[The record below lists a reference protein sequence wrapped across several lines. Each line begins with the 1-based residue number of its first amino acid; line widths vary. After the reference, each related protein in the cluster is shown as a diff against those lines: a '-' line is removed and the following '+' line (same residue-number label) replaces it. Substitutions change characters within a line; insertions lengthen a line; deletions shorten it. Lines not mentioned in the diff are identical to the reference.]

1 MSNSNLIVTGDQHKV
16 FIVSLDGATFDV
28 LRPLADQGYLPNVKR
43 IMTEGLAA
51 DLESVIPPVTAPAW
65 TSFMTGKTPGK
76 HGIFDFTRFDPV
88 DRSIKLNNAENIRS
102 KTLWQILS
110 EKGKRVIVLNMP
122 YTYPPPRVNGVVVA
136 GWDAPSVEANFTYPP
151 ELRARI
157 FEKIPDYGS
166 TLDLSL
172 WNYLP
177 TKSEQQF
184 DLFVSKLV
192 RSFQQGLELATF
204 LLEETEW
211 DVCMVHF
218 QQTDWI
224 QHKLW
229 SSIEEAC
236 RNSSNKS
243 ARIEK
248 VRECYREFDRM
259 VGALLQKIENKKPTT
274 IVLSDHGFGR
284 HLGSIRPNF
293 FLRQWNYFHLV
304 DRPETR
310 FQDFFRK
317 SRFRLVRRLYD
328 STAKIKHRV
337 FDGRKSLKYKS
348 WGEEANKEVSQ
359 QKSFIDWTRTKVA
372 AVEGSETAH
381 LFVNLLGRGTQG
393 IVQSG
398 DEYENIV
405 SDLIAKFQDIR
416 HPDTGEKLLVRV
428 ARGSDIYPRSQD
440 GVMLPDVVLIP
451 KDGYGFSMSVSDAPP
466 KVSNEGNHRHNGVL
480 MIRGVRMVRPVSDF
494 RPNLIDIAPTILH
507 LLGLPVPSDMDGRVL
522 EEIFPGLPPVSF
534 EAADQ
539 PDISTSSTEYTAHEA
554 ELIEQRLNGLGYV
567 E

>member
-1 MSNSNLIVTGDQHKV
+1 MNGNQDKV

-28 LRPLADQGYLPNVKR
+28 LRPLADQGYLPNLKR
-43 IMTEGLAA
+43 IMMEGLAA

-102 KTLWQILS
+102 KTLWQLLS
-110 EKGKRVIVLNMP
+110 EKGKRVVVLNMP
-122 YTYPPPRVNGVVVA
+122 YTYPPPQVNGVVVA

-151 ELRARI
+151 EIRSRI

-177 TKSEQQF
+177 TKSDQQF
-184 DLFVSKLV
+184 DLFIAKLV

-204 LLEETEW
+204 ILEENEW

-229 SSIEEAC
+229 SSIEEASQ
-236 RNSSNKS
+236 NSSNKS

-259 VGALLQKIENKKPTT
+259 VGALLQKIENEHPTT

-317 SRFRLVRRLYD
+317 SRFRFVRRLYD
-328 STAKIKHRV
+328 STAKIKHRT

-348 WGEEANKEVSQ
+348 WGEEANQEVSQ
-359 QKSFIDWTRTKVA
+359 QKSFIDWSRTKVA

-381 LFVNLLGRGTQG
+381 LFINLVGRGTQG

-398 DEYENIV
+398 EEYETIV
-405 SDLIAKFQDIR
+405 SDLIAKFQGVR

-428 ARGSDIYPRSQD
+428 ARGSDIYPNSQD

-480 MIRGVRMVRPVSDF
+480 LIRGDRMVRPVHDF

-522 EEIFPGLPPVSF
+522 EEIFPGLPAVSF

-539 PDISTSSTEYTAHEA
+539 ADISTSSTEYTAHEA
-554 ELIEQRLNGLGYV
+554 ELIEQRLKGLGYV

>member
-1 MSNSNLIVTGDQHKV
+1 VNGNQDKV

-28 LRPLADQGYLPNVKR
+28 LRPLADQGYLPNLKR

-102 KTLWQILS
+102 KTLWQLLS
-110 EKGKRVIVLNMP
+110 EKGKRVVVLNMP
-122 YTYPPPRVNGVVVA
+122 YTYPPPQVNGVVVA

-151 ELRARI
+151 EIRSRI

-177 TKSEQQF
+177 TKSDQQF
-184 DLFVSKLV
+184 DLFIAKLV

-204 LLEETEW
+204 ILEENEW

-229 SSIEEAC
+229 SSIEEASQ
-236 RNSSNKS
+236 NSSNKS

-259 VGALLQKIENKKPTT
+259 VGALLQKIENEHPTT

-317 SRFRLVRRLYD
+317 SRFRFVRRLYD
-328 STAKIKHRV
+328 STAKIKHRT
-337 FDGRKSLKYKS
+337 FDGHKSLKYKS
-348 WGEEANKEVSQ
+348 WGEEANQEVSQ
-359 QKSFIDWTRTKVA
+359 QKSFIDWSRTKVA

-381 LFVNLLGRGTQG
+381 LFINLVGRGTQG

-398 DEYENIV
+398 DEYETIV
-405 SDLIAKFQDIR
+405 SDLIAKFQGVR

-428 ARGSDIYPRSQD
+428 ARGSDIYPNSQD

-480 MIRGVRMVRPVSDF
+480 LIRGDRMVRPVHDF

-522 EEIFPGLPPVSF
+522 EEIFPGLPAVSF

-539 PDISTSSTEYTAHEA
+539 ADISTSSTEYTAHEA
-554 ELIEQRLNGLGYV
+554 ELIEQRLKGLGYV

>member
-1 MSNSNLIVTGDQHKV
+1 VNGNQDKV

-28 LRPLADQGYLPNVKR
+28 LRPLADQGYLPNLKR

-102 KTLWQILS
+102 KTLWQLLS
-110 EKGKRVIVLNMP
+110 EKGKRVVVLNMP
-122 YTYPPPRVNGVVVA
+122 YTYPPPQVNGVVVA

-151 ELRARI
+151 EIRSRI

-177 TKSEQQF
+177 TKSDQQF
-184 DLFVSKLV
+184 DLFIAKLV

-204 LLEETEW
+204 ILEENEW

-229 SSIEEAC
+229 SSIEEASQ
-236 RNSSNKS
+236 NSSNKS

-259 VGALLQKIENKKPTT
+259 VGALLQKIENEHPTT

-317 SRFRLVRRLYD
+317 SRFRFVRRLYD
-328 STAKIKHRV
+328 STAKIKHRT

-348 WGEEANKEVSQ
+348 WGEEANQEVSQ
-359 QKSFIDWTRTKVA
+359 QKSFIDWSRTKVA

-381 LFVNLLGRGTQG
+381 LFINLVGRGTQG

-398 DEYENIV
+398 DEYETIV
-405 SDLIAKFQDIR
+405 SDLIAKFQGVR

-428 ARGSDIYPRSQD
+428 ARGSDIYPNSQD

-480 MIRGVRMVRPVSDF
+480 LIRGDRMVRPVHDF

-522 EEIFPGLPPVSF
+522 EEIFPGLPAVSF

-539 PDISTSSTEYTAHEA
+539 ADISTSSTEYTAHEA
-554 ELIEQRLNGLGYV
+554 ELIEQRLKGLGYV

>member
-1 MSNSNLIVTGDQHKV
+1 MTGNQPKI

-28 LRPLADQGYLPNVKR
+28 LRPLADQGYLPNLKK
-43 IMTEGLAA
+43 IMTQGLAA

-88 DRSIKLNNAENIRS
+88 DRSIKLNNADNIRS

-122 YTYPPPRVNGVVVA
+122 YTYPPPQVNGVVVA
-136 GWDAPSVEANFTYPP
+136 GWDAPSMEANFTYPP

-177 TKSEQQF
+177 TKSDQQF
-184 DLFVSKLV
+184 DLFVAKLV

-204 LLEETEW
+204 LLEENEW

-229 SSIEEAC
+229 SSIEEASQ
-236 RNSSNKS
+236 NSSNKS

-248 VRECYREFDRM
+248 VRECYAEFDRM
-259 VGALLQKIENKKPTT
+259 VGTLLQKIENEKPTT

-317 SRFRLVRRLYD
+317 SRFRFMRRLYD

-348 WGEEANKEVSQ
+348 WGEEANQEVSQ

-381 LFVNLLGRGTQG
+381 LFVNVVGRGTQG
-393 IVQSG
+393 IVRSG

-405 SDLIAKFQDIR
+405 SDLIAKFQDVR

-428 ARGSDIYPRSQD
+428 ARGSDIYPSSQN
-440 GVMLPDVVLIP
+440 GVILPDVVLIP

-480 MIRGVRMVRPVSDF
+480 LIRGDRMVRPVHDF

-522 EEIFPGLPPVSF
+522 EEIFPGLPAVSF

-539 PDISTSSTEYTAHEA
+539 ADISTTSAEYTAHEA
-554 ELIEQRLNGLGYV
+554 ELIEQRLKGLGYV

>member
-1 MSNSNLIVTGDQHKV
+1 VTDNQPKV

-28 LRPLADQGYLPNVKR
+28 LRPLADQGYLPNLKR
-43 IMTEGLAA
+43 IMAEGLAA

-88 DRSIKLNNAENIRS
+88 DRSTKLNNAENIRS

-122 YTYPPPRVNGVVVA
+122 YTYPPPQVNGVVVA

-177 TKSEQQF
+177 TKSDQQF
-184 DLFVSKLV
+184 DLFVAKLV

-204 LLEETEW
+204 LLEENEW

-236 RNSSNKS
+236 QNSSNKS

-259 VGALLQKIENKKPTT
+259 VGVLLQKIENKKPTT

-317 SRFRLVRRLYD
+317 SRFRFVRRLYD

-359 QKSFIDWTRTKVA
+359 QKSF
-372 AVEGSETAH
+372 
-381 LFVNLLGRGTQG
+381 VNLVGRGTQG

-398 DEYENIV
+398 SECENIV
-405 SDLIAKFQDIR
+405 SDLIAKFQEVQ

-428 ARGSDIYPRSQD
+428 ARGSDIYPSSQN
-440 GVMLPDVVLIP
+440 GVPLPDVVLIP

-480 MIRGVRMVRPVSDF
+480 LIRGDRMVRPAHDF
-494 RPNLIDIAPTILH
+494 CPNLIDIAPTILH

-522 EEIFPGLPPVSF
+522 EEIFPGLPAVSF

-539 PDISTSSTEYTAHEA
+539 ADIPTTSAEYTAHEA
-554 ELIEQRLNGLGYV
+554 ELIEQRLKGLGYV

>member
-1 MSNSNLIVTGDQHKV
+1 MN
-16 FIVSLDGATFDV
+16 
-28 LRPLADQGYLPNVKR
+28 
-43 IMTEGLAA
+43 EGLAA

-76 HGIFDFTRFDPV
+76 HGIFDFTRFDPS
-88 DRSIKLNNAENIRS
+88 DRSTKLNNAENIRS

-122 YTYPPPRVNGVVVA
+122 YTYPPPKVNGIVVA
-136 GWDAPSVEANFTYPP
+136 GWDAPSVETNFTYPS
-151 ELRARI
+151 EIRARI

-177 TKSEQQF
+177 TKSDQQF
-184 DLFVSKLV
+184 DQFIAKLV
-192 RSFQQGLELATF
+192 RSFEQGLELASF
-204 LLEETEW
+204 LLEETAW

-236 RNSSNKS
+236 KNGSNKS
-243 ARIEK
+243 ARLQK
-248 VRECYREFDRM
+248 VRECYCEFDRM
-259 VGALLQKIENKKPTT
+259 VGVLLQKVEHLQLTT

-284 HLGSIRPNF
+284 HLGSIRPNY

-304 DRPETR
+304 NRRETR

-317 SRFRLVRRLYD
+317 SRFRFVRRLYD
-328 STAKIKHRV
+328 SSARIKHKV
-337 FDGRKSLKYKS
+337 LDGRKSLKYKS
-348 WGEEANKEVSQ
+348 WGEEANEQIPQ
-359 QKSFIDWTRTKVA
+359 QKSFIDWTRTRVA

-381 LFVNLLGRGTQG
+381 LFVNVVGRGTQG
-393 IVQSG
+393 IVPSG
-398 DEYENIV
+398 SEYENIV
-405 SDLIAKFQDIR
+405 SDLIAKFQHIS
-416 HPDTGEKLLVRV
+416 HPDTGEKMLIRV
-428 ARGSDIYPRSQD
+428 ARGSEIYPDSQN
-440 GVMLPDVVLIP
+440 GISLPDVVLIP

-466 KVSNEGNHRHNGVL
+466 RVSNEGNHRHNGVL
-480 MIRGVRMVRPVSDF
+480 IIGGNGLQRPAPDF
-494 RPNLIDIAPTILH
+494 RPNLIDIAPTVLH

-522 EEIFPGLPPVSF
+522 EEIFPALPPVSF
-534 EAADQ
+534 EEVDQ
-539 PDISTSSTEYTAHEA
+539 RNLSTTSTEYTAHEA
-554 ELIEQRLNGLGYV
+554 ELIEQRLKGLGYV

>member
-1 MSNSNLIVTGDQHKV
+1 MTGKNKV
-16 FIVSLDGATFDV
+16 FIISLDGATFDV
-28 LRPLADQGYLPNVKR
+28 LRPLADQGYLPNLKKL
-43 IMTEGLAA
+43 MNQGLAA

-76 HGIFDFTRFDPV
+76 HGIFDFTRFDPT
-88 DRSIKLNNAENIRS
+88 DRSTKLNNAENIRS

-122 YTYPPPRVNGVVVA
+122 YTYPPPQVNGIVVA

-177 TKSEQQF
+177 TKSDQQF
-184 DLFVSKLV
+184 DQFIAKLV
-192 RSFQQGLELATF
+192 RSFQQGLELASF

-236 RNSSNKS
+236 KNGSNKS
-243 ARIEK
+243 TRLQK
-248 VRECYREFDRM
+248 VRECYGEFDRM
-259 VGALLQKIENKKPTT
+259 VGLLLQKVESLQPTT

-284 HLGSIRPNF
+284 HLGSIRPNY
-293 FLRQWNYFHLV
+293 FLRRWNYFHLV
-304 DRPETR
+304 DRTETR

-317 SRFRLVRRLYD
+317 SRFHFLRRLYD
-328 STAKIKHRV
+328 SSAKIKHKV

-348 WGEEANKEVSQ
+348 WGEEANEQIPQ

-381 LFVNLLGRGTQG
+381 LFVNVVGRGTQG
-393 IVQSG
+393 IVDSG
-398 DEYENIV
+398 SEYENIV
-405 SDLIAKFQDIR
+405 SDLITKFQDIC
-416 HPDTGEKLLVRV
+416 HSDTGEKMLIRV
-428 ARGSDIYPRSQD
+428 ARGSEIYPNSQD
-440 GVMLPDVVLIP
+440 GILLPDVVLIP

-480 MIRGVRMVRPVSDF
+480 MIHGNGLQRSVQSF
-494 RPNLIDIAPTILH
+494 HPNLIDIAPTVLH
-507 LLGLPVPSDMDGRVL
+507 LLGLPVPRDMDGRVL
-522 EEIFPGLPPVSF
+522 EEIFPALPPVSF
-534 EAADQ
+534 EEVDQ
-539 PDISTSSTEYTAHEA
+539 RDISAASTEYTAQEA
-554 ELIEQRLNGLGYV
+554 ELIEQRLKGLGYV

>member
-1 MSNSNLIVTGDQHKV
+1 VTGNQHKV

-28 LRPLADQGYLPNVKR
+28 LRPLADQGYLPNLKK

-102 KTLWQILS
+102 KTLWQLLS

-122 YTYPPPRVNGVVVA
+122 YTYPPPKVNGVVVA

-151 ELRARI
+151 EIRSRI

-177 TKSEQQF
+177 TKSDQQF
-184 DLFVSKLV
+184 DLFIAKLV

-204 LLEETEW
+204 LLEENEW

-229 SSIEEAC
+229 SSIEEASQ
-236 RNSSNKS
+236 NSSNKS

-248 VRECYREFDRM
+248 VRECYGEFDRM
-259 VGALLQKIENKKPTT
+259 VGVLLQKIENEHPTT

-284 HLGSIRPNF
+284 HLGSVRPNF

-317 SRFRLVRRLYD
+317 SRFRFMRRLYD

-348 WGEEANKEVSQ
+348 WGEEANQEVSQ

-381 LFVNLLGRGTQG
+381 LFVNLVGRGTQG

-405 SDLIAKFQDIR
+405 SDLIAKFQDVR

-428 ARGSDIYPRSQD
+428 ARGSDIYPSSQN
-440 GVMLPDVVLIP
+440 GVMLPDIVLIP

-480 MIRGVRMVRPVSDF
+480 LIRGDRMVRPVQDF

-507 LLGLPVPSDMDGRVL
+507 LLGLPIPSDMDGRVL
-522 EEIFPGLPPVSF
+522 EEIFPGLPAVSF

-539 PDISTSSTEYTAHEA
+539 ADISTSSTEYTAHEA
-554 ELIEQRLNGLGYV
+554 ELIEQRLKGLGYV

>member
-1 MSNSNLIVTGDQHKV
+1 VNGNQDKV

-28 LRPLADQGYLPNVKR
+28 LRPLADQGYLPNLKR

-102 KTLWQILS
+102 KTLWQLLS
-110 EKGKRVIVLNMP
+110 EKGKRVVVLNMP
-122 YTYPPPRVNGVVVA
+122 YTYPPPQVNGVVVA

-151 ELRARI
+151 EIRSRI

-177 TKSEQQF
+177 TKSDQQF
-184 DLFVSKLV
+184 DLFIAKLV

-204 LLEETEW
+204 ILEENEW

-229 SSIEEAC
+229 SSIEEASQ
-236 RNSSNKS
+236 NSSNKS

-259 VGALLQKIENKKPTT
+259 VGALLQKIENEHPTT

-317 SRFRLVRRLYD
+317 SRFRFVRRLYD
-328 STAKIKHRV
+328 STAKIKHRT

-348 WGEEANKEVSQ
+348 WGEEANQEVSQ
-359 QKSFIDWTRTKVA
+359 QKSFIDWSQTKVA

-381 LFVNLLGRGTQG
+381 LFINLVGRGTQG

-398 DEYENIV
+398 DEYETIV
-405 SDLIAKFQDIR
+405 SDLIAKFQGVC

-428 ARGSDIYPRSQD
+428 ARGSDIYPNSQD

-480 MIRGVRMVRPVSDF
+480 LIRGDSVVRPVHDF

-522 EEIFPGLPPVSF
+522 EEIVPGLPAVSF

-539 PDISTSSTEYTAHEA
+539 ADISTSSTEYTAHEA
-554 ELIEQRLNGLGYV
+554 ELIEQRLKGLGYV

>member
-1 MSNSNLIVTGDQHKV
+1 MTGDQHKV
-16 FIVSLDGATFDV
+16 FIISLDGATFDV
-28 LRPLADQGYLPNVKR
+28 LRPLADQGYLPNLKR
-43 IMTEGLAA
+43 VMTEGLAA

-76 HGIFDFTRFDPV
+76 HGIFDFTRFDPT

-122 YTYPPPRVNGVVVA
+122 YTYPPPQVNGVVVA

-151 ELRARI
+151 EIRARI

-177 TKSEQQF
+177 TKSDQQF
-184 DLFVSKLV
+184 NLFVAKLV

-204 LLEETEW
+204 LLEENEW

-236 RNSSNKS
+236 QNASNKS

-248 VRECYREFDRM
+248 VRECYGEFDRM
-259 VGALLQKIENKKPTT
+259 VGALLQKIENEKPTT
-274 IVLSDHGFGR
+274 ILLSDHGFGR

-317 SRFRLVRRLYD
+317 SRFRFMRRLYD

-348 WGEEANKEVSQ
+348 WGEEANQEVSQ

-381 LFVNLLGRGTQG
+381 LFVNLVGRGTQG
-393 IVQSG
+393 IVQTGS
-398 DEYENIV
+398 EYESVV
-405 SDLIAKFQDIR
+405 SDLIAKFQDVR

-428 ARGSDIYPRSQD
+428 ARGSDIYPSSQS

-480 MIRGVRMVRPVSDF
+480 LIRGDRMVRPAHDF
-494 RPNLIDIAPTILH
+494 SPNLIDIAPTILY
-507 LLGLPVPSDMDGRVL
+507 LLGLPVPADMDGRAL
-522 EEIFPGLPPVSF
+522 EEIFPGLPAVSF
-534 EAADQ
+534 EAAEQ
-539 PDISTSSTEYTAHEA
+539 SDISTTSTEYTAHEA
-554 ELIEQRLNGLGYV
+554 ELIEQRLKGLGYV

>member
-1 MSNSNLIVTGDQHKV
+1 MNGNQDKV

-28 LRPLADQGYLPNVKR
+28 LRPLADQGYLPNLKR

-102 KTLWQILS
+102 KTLWQLLS
-110 EKGKRVIVLNMP
+110 EKGKRVVVLNMP
-122 YTYPPPRVNGVVVA
+122 YTYPPPQVNGVVVA

-151 ELRARI
+151 EIRSRI

-177 TKSEQQF
+177 TKSDQQF
-184 DLFVSKLV
+184 DLFIAKLV

-204 LLEETEW
+204 ILEENEW

-229 SSIEEAC
+229 SSIEEASQ
-236 RNSSNKS
+236 NSSNKS

-259 VGALLQKIENKKPTT
+259 VGALLQKIENEHPTT

-317 SRFRLVRRLYD
+317 SRFRFVRRLYD
-328 STAKIKHRV
+328 STAKIKHRT

-348 WGEEANKEVSQ
+348 WGEEANQEVSQ
-359 QKSFIDWTRTKVA
+359 QKSFIDWSRTKVA

-381 LFVNLLGRGTQG
+381 LFINLVGRGTQG

-398 DEYENIV
+398 DEYETIV
-405 SDLIAKFQDIR
+405 SDLIAKFQGVR

-428 ARGSDIYPRSQD
+428 ARGSDIYPNSQD

-480 MIRGVRMVRPVSDF
+480 LIRGDRMVRPVHDF

-522 EEIFPGLPPVSF
+522 EEIFPGLPAVSF

-539 PDISTSSTEYTAHEA
+539 ADISTSSTEYTAHEA
-554 ELIEQRLNGLGYV
+554 ELIEQRLKGLGYV

>member
-1 MSNSNLIVTGDQHKV
+1 VTGNQPKI

-28 LRPLADQGYLPNVKR
+28 LRPLADQGYLPNLKK
-43 IMTEGLAA
+43 IMTQGLAA

-88 DRSIKLNNAENIRS
+88 DRSIKLNNADNIRS

-122 YTYPPPRVNGVVVA
+122 YTYPPPQVNGVVVA
-136 GWDAPSVEANFTYPP
+136 GWDAPSVEANFTHPP

-177 TKSEQQF
+177 TKSDQQF
-184 DLFVSKLV
+184 DLFVAKLV

-204 LLEETEW
+204 LLEENEW

-229 SSIEEAC
+229 SSIEEASQ
-236 RNSSNKS
+236 NSSNKS

-248 VRECYREFDRM
+248 VRECYAEFDRM
-259 VGALLQKIENKKPTT
+259 VGTLLQKIENEKPTT

-317 SRFRLVRRLYD
+317 SRFRFMRRLYD

-348 WGEEANKEVSQ
+348 WGEEANQEVSQ

-381 LFVNLLGRGTQG
+381 LFVNVVGRGTQG
-393 IVQSG
+393 IVRSG

-405 SDLIAKFQDIR
+405 SDLIAKFQDVR

-428 ARGSDIYPRSQD
+428 ARGSDIYPSSQN
-440 GVMLPDVVLIP
+440 GVILPDVVLIP

-480 MIRGVRMVRPVSDF
+480 LIRGDRMVRPVHDF

-522 EEIFPGLPPVSF
+522 EEIFPGLPAVSF

-539 PDISTSSTEYTAHEA
+539 ADISTTSTEYTAHEA
-554 ELIEQRLNGLGYV
+554 ELIEQRLKGLGYV